1 MQKALEYKDLT
12 NRSKHIRCTIP
23 KICDNRKNPCTA
35 LVFVKKKKNLD
46 KRKKFIGVL
55 VGLFCIC
62 FHGNRWWTNR
72 VCKCL
77 GIRRCLRAL
86 TLF

>member
-35 LVFVKKKKNLD
+35 LVFVKKKK
-46 KRKKFIGVL
+46 K
-55 VGLFCIC
+55 
-62 FHGNRWWTNR
+62 
-72 VCKCL
+72 
-77 GIRRCLRAL
+77 LR
-86 TLF
+86 